1 MNQLLD
7 VPLLPTRKPSSL
19 LKFMSRLI
27 VATGQSMEKARTRR
41 LLAQLN
47 EQQLSDLGI
56 SHSDR
61 LVELDK
67 PFWR

>member
-1 MNQLLD
+1 MNRLLD
-7 VPLLPTRKPSSL
+7 VPLPSTRKPSL
-19 LKFMSRLI
+19 LKRMARLFAAI
-27 VATGQSMEKARTRR
+27 GQGMEKARTRR

-47 EQQLSDLGI
+47 EQQLSDIGI

>member
-1 MNQLLD
+1 MAQLIAAIG
-7 VPLLPTRKPSSL
+7 R
-19 LKFMSRLI
+19 
-27 VATGQSMEKARTRR
+27 SMERVRSR
-41 LLAQLN
+41 SQLAQLN
-47 EQQLSDLGI
+47 EQQLSDIGI

>member
-1 MNQLLD
+1 MNRLLD
-7 VPLLPTRKPSSL
+7 TSLPRTRRPSL
-19 LKFMSRLI
+19 LTLVIRLI
-27 VATGQSMEKARTRR
+27 TATGRSMERARTRR
-41 LLAQLN
+41 VLAQLN
-47 EQQLSDLGI
+47 EQQLSDVGI

>member
-1 MNQLLD
+1 MNRLLD
-7 VPLLPTRKPSSL
+7 VPLPPTRKSSL
-19 LKFMSRLI
+19 LKLMVRLI

-47 EQQLSDLGI
+47 EQQLSDIGI

>member
-1 MNQLLD
+1 MNRLLE
-7 VPLLPTRKPSSL
+7 VPLPPTRKLSL
-19 LKFMSRLI
+19 LKRMARLI
-27 VATGQSMEKARTRR
+27 VAIGQSMEKARTRR

-47 EQQLSDLGI
+47 EQQLSDIGI

-61 LVELDK
+61 QVELDK

>member
-1 MNQLLD
+1 MDRSLD
-7 VPLLPTRKPSSL
+7 ISLPRPQRSSL
-19 LKFMSRLI
+19 FKRLLGLARAI
-27 VATGQSMEKARTRR
+27 GSNLERARTRR

-47 EQQLSDLGI
+47 EQQLSDIGI

-61 LVELDK
+61 IAELDK

>member
-1 MNQLLD
+1 MNRLLD
-7 VPLLPTRKPSSL
+7 VPPTRKPSL
-19 LKFMSRLI
+19 LKLMARLI
-27 VATGQSMEKARTRR
+27 AATGQSMEKARTRR

-47 EQQLSDLGI
+47 EQQLSDIGI

>member
-1 MNQLLD
+1 MA
-7 VPLLPTRKPSSL
+7 
-19 LKFMSRLI
+19 RLI
-27 VATGQSMEKARTRR
+27 TATGQSMEKARTRR

-47 EQQLSDLGI
+47 EQQLSDIGI

>member
-1 MNQLLD
+1 MNRLLD

-19 LKFMSRLI
+19 LKLMARLI
-27 VATGQSMEKARTRR
+27 TATGQSMEKARTRR

-47 EQQLSDLGI
+47 EQQLSDIGI